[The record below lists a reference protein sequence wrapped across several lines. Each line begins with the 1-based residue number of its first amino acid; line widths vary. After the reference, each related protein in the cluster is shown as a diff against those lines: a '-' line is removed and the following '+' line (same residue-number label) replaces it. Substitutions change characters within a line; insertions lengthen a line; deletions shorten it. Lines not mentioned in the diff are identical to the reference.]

1 MKSPGQNFARGYLSF
16 IGKVDTV
23 FEQNVSELGEASSSH
38 GRVDSQEGE
47 RAWTTRCAMVW
58 LAATKTRAA
67 NSCATWLQAA
77 SQWWRRRRCP
87 PARSKELNPPPCPT
101 NHPPPVAPPHR
112 RSPTP
117 PP

>member
-77 SQWWRRRRCP
+77 SQWWRRRRFP
-87 PARSKELNPPPCPT
+87 RARRKELGCGRPETNPQPP
-101 NHPPPVAPPHR
+101 
-112 RSPTP
+112 RSHPTP
-117 PP
+117 PPSP